1 MGLIINAQD
10 FVSTASGVLN
20 QSDLAAQF
28 HESMDVVLLTC
39 GRDVTIHLPPTKA
52 PCTSS
57 DCAFNSFYKKYISSA
72 GKVCDDCRGEGFVL
86 EPRWTIYKANIRWTD
101 EPYLTRNGQ
110 ERVEIGRIG
119 ADFARTKM
127 VKESFDHIKQSV
139 GATIDG
145 INVELFEEPRYTGF
159 AGELFYCVA
168 WWKVAG
174 R

>member
-10 FVSTASGVLN
+10 FVSTASGVIS
-20 QSDLAAQF
+20 QSDLATQF

-39 GRDVTIHLPPTKA
+39 GRDVTVHLPPTKS
-52 PCTSS
+52 PCTDA
-57 DCAFNSFYKKYISSA
+57 DCTFNSFYKKYVNAA
-72 GKVCDDCRGEGFVL
+72 GTVCASCRGEGFVI
-86 EPRWTIYKANIRWTD
+86 EPRYTVYKANIRWTD
-101 EPYLTRNGQ
+101 EPYTTRDGQ
-110 ERVEIGRIG
+110 ERLEIGRMA

-127 VKESFDHIKQSV
+127 VKEAFGHIKQAV

-159 AGELFYCVA
+159 AGSLFYCVA